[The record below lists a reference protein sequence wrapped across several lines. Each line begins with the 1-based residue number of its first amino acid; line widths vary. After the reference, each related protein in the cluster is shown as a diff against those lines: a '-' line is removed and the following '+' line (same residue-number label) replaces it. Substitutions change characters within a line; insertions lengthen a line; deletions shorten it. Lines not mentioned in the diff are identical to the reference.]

1 MLTVKMN
8 ELLCKKAR
16 PASALF
22 LCFLFYAVCGWIYEV
37 ALGFRYG
44 RGFINRGFLFGP
56 WLPVYGFGAM
66 LMLPLQ
72 KLKKYGPLAVFA
84 VSTMY
89 ATLIELIAS
98 YAMEI
103 VNGVWLWNYL
113 EEPLNFQGRIAAWPS
128 CRFGLLI
135 LAMLYLVHPLLMR
148 LIRRTPWRA
157 ERVIAGMLA
166 VLFFAD
172 GIARLFLGSNLKD
185 PSLF

>member
-1 MLTVKMN
+1 MIIAQCFVEFIFYSFLGWVWESIYCTIN
-8 ELLCKKAR
+8 EKKWAD
-16 PASALF
+16 
-22 LCFLFYAVCGWIYEV
+22 
-37 ALGFRYG
+37 
-44 RGFINRGFLFGP
+44 RGFLFGP

-128 CRFGLLI
+128 CRPSPRSTRSWTWTCSTIDF
-135 LAMLYLVHPLLMR
+135 
-148 LIRRTPWRA
+148 RT
-157 ERVIAGMLA
+157 
-166 VLFFAD
+166 
-172 GIARLFLGSNLKD
+172 N
-185 PSLF
+185 